1 MLLSAFQESACQ
13 ESMRLSL
20 AERERKT
27 HFCLFNM
34 KTAVH
39 LSGVTSAVV
48 PFLLQFWFHVF
59 ENYPVKSR
67 WKPITRRVC

>member
-1 MLLSAFQESACQ
+1 MLLSGFQESACQ

-20 AERERKT
+20 TERKT
-27 HFCLFNM
+27 HFRVFDV
-34 KTAVH
+34 KTAFH

-48 PFLLQFWFHVF
+48 PFLLQFWFHLF

-67 WKPITRRVC
+67 